1 MDEIFVFLL
10 NFGPLTEPLKTAL
23 TGICEP
29 VSYKKGQYL
38 MTEGGINRYMFF
50 LNKGLVNCFYT
61 DKKGRQKTTML
72 LREGQLIAFA
82 ESYYRQ
88 TPNFYNVQAIEDC
101 EVQRLTFEDLDKIYL
116 LFPMFERTGRL
127 MTMTYN
133 FMLSH
138 KVKDLMMS
146 TVAERYKVLATQS
159 PELVQRVPVLLL
171 ASYLNTTRS
180 HFTRIRKAYEK
191 RAK

>member
-1 MDEIFVFLL
+1 MNDIFALL
-10 NFGPLTEPLKTAL
+10 LTFGPLPDPLKSAITA
-23 TGICEP
+23 ICEANA
-29 VSYKKGQYL
+29 YKKGQFL
-38 MTEGGINRYMFF
+38 LKEGVINRHMFF
-50 LNKGLVNCFYT
+50 INKGLVNCFYT

-88 TPNFYNVQAIEDC
+88 VPGFYNVQAIEDC
-101 EVQRLTFEDLDKIYL
+101 EVQRLTFQDLEKTYTDY
-116 LFPMFERTGRL
+116 PGFERTGRL
-127 MTMTYN
+127 MTMSYN

-138 KVKDLMMS
+138 KIKDLTMS
-146 TVAERYKVLATQS
+146 TVVERYKELAKHS
-159 PELVQRVPVLLL
+159 PELIQRVPVQLL

-180 HFTRIRKAYEK
+180 HFTRIRKFYDK